1 MYYKTFPLVKQ
12 HHDASMERVS
22 EFQINTITL
31 VSNKKICLYF
41 SLRLK
46 VSEVYCWSQGLQD
59 SSAIETDIKGGV
71 RVFRRKKPH
80 FYEFF
85 SEIRM
90 K

>member
-1 MYYKTFPLVKQ
+1 M
-12 HHDASMERVS
+12 
-22 EFQINTITL
+22 INI
-31 VSNKKICLYF
+31 
-41 SLRLK
+41 
-46 VSEVYCWSQGLQD
+46 
-59 SSAIETDIKGGV
+59 SAIFDWAGTKPKKRNFVEGERLLKAGHIIKGGV